1 MSVIS
6 KASLVLIPSGY
17 GEDILYSE
25 VPNTTAGDFTFTRAS
40 TGTRVNADGYIEEV
54 PWNIVQYS
62 EELDDSY
69 WTDDNTLT
77 ITENDS
83 TSPIGNTTANKLVVN
98 SGSSNAYV
106 YRFEPTIGEKTLSV
120 YGKKGAKNWLML
132 ACLGAAKRV
141 FFDLDN
147 GVIGTNVG
155 SLGAS
160 ISDEGNG
167 WYRCTITFTYT
178 SGNSAVYF
186 YVTDNDNTFTVTGNN
201 SDELYLWGAMVNK
214 GNTPKTYIKTT
225 DRLDIPRLDYSG
237 GASCPTLNLE
247 PQRTNLVTYS
257 EDYSQWTKS
266 AANTL
271 VSGQTSP
278 SNTNTAYAFQ
288 HNGTTAEY
296 YITKSS
302 VALPSANVTVSAYLK
317 KGTKNWVIFRV
328 GNICL
333 QYFDIENEVLGN
345 NVFGSPI
352 SYNFVDAGNDWV
364 RLDMTV
370 LGNGAS
376 NNFTIYSAESGSNA
390 TTTGTSGDLLL
401 YVWGAMAETG
411 SFPTSYIPT
420 SGTSV
425 TRTDESFVADGLSTI
440 IGQIEGCIFI
450 DFVYYEG
457 NRFEIFD
464 AANTANGFLIYRSG
478 TGYNLQVITSG
489 GGWAIT
495 NFITGLTIGTRYKLA
510 INYKL
515 NDYKVYVNGS
525 QAATSTSIGVPT
537 TNKIMSSQS
546 NGGLKFTNNINSFAM
561 FDAKLTDAELTT
573 LTTI

>member
-1 MSVIS
+1 M
-6 KASLVLIPSGY
+6 IPSGY
-17 GEDILYSE
+17 KEDKLYS
-25 VPNTTAGDFTFTRAS
+25 VKPRNGDGDFTFTRAS

-54 PWNIVQYS
+54 AWNIVEHS

-167 WYRCTITFTYT
+167 WYRCSITFTYT

-214 GNTPKTYIKTT
+214 GNTPKPYIKTT

-237 GASCPTLNLE
+237 GATNPTLLLE
-247 PQRTNLVTYS
+247 GQSTNLVTYS
-257 EDYSQWTKS
+257 EDFSQWGTLGTDVVEYVSTLQNPDGLLGGYKVKGSGIYLS
-266 AANTL
+266 ASLSATTQRSIYARS
-271 VSGQTSP
+271 VSGSGDVQLMTHN
-278 SNTNTAYAFQ
+278 SNTN
-288 HNGTTAEY
+288 
-296 YITKSS
+296 
-302 VALPSANVTVSAYLK
+302 
-317 KGTKNWVIFRV
+317 
-328 GNICL
+328 
-333 QYFDIENEVLGN
+333 
-345 NVFGSPI
+345 NVFTLTEQ
-352 SYNFVDAGNDWV
+352 WQ
-364 RLDMTV
+364 RLDLNSVTSSTGETNFYID
-370 LGNGAS
+370 LRGAS
-376 NNFTIYSAESGSNA
+376 
-390 TTTGTSGDLLL
+390 TTLSEL

-411 SFPTSYIPT
+411 SYPTSYIPT
-420 SGTSV
+420 SGTST
-425 TRTDESFVADGLSTI
+425 TRIKDVCDDAGDATIFNDSEGVLFVEIASLSNVGVANRSISISDGSNTNQIVLRFASTANQITAYITDGGVITAQLTHTLTNALNYNKLALKYKVNDVALWVNGTEVATDTNATMPSGFDELKFSRADGVNKFEGKCKQLIYFNQTLTDEEL
-440 IGQIEGCIFI
+440 E
-450 DFVYYEG
+450 
-457 NRFEIFD
+457 
-464 AANTANGFLIYRSG
+464 
-478 TGYNLQVITSG
+478 
-489 GGWAIT
+489 
-495 NFITGLTIGTRYKLA
+495 K
-510 INYKL
+510 
-515 NDYKVYVNGS
+515 
-525 QAATSTSIGVPT
+525 
-537 TNKIMSSQS
+537 
-546 NGGLKFTNNINSFAM
+546 
-561 FDAKLTDAELTT
+561 LTT
-573 LTTI
+573 L